1 MATGDKINGDA
12 FMFHIWD
19 DAAYR
24 PIACITSNDIS
35 SSAEVTESKNKCA
48 PGVVSTEYGAINKSA
63 SIEGEFIDTT
73 SAGGDSTKAS
83 FDFLEGKQ
91 DAKQKVDIKIDFGL
105 EDSSSKYA
113 KAIISD
119 LQLTGPAGEVSTF
132 SATLNIDGGYVA
144 DPHA

>member
-1 MATGDKINGDA
+1 MATGDKVQGDA
-12 FMFHIWD
+12 FMLHVHD
-19 DAAYR
+19 GTGYR
-24 PIACITSNDIS
+24 PIACITSNDLS
-35 SSAEVTESKNKCA
+35 STAEITETKNKCQ
-48 PGVVSTEYGAINKSA
+48 PGVISTEYGAVNKTV
-63 SIEGEFIDTT
+63 SIDGEFIDTT

-91 DAKQKVDIKIDFGL
+91 DSKEKIDIKIDFGL

-113 KAIISD
+113 KAVVAD
-119 LQLTGPAGEVSTF
+119 LTLTGPAGEVSTF